1 MVDSTKSSHDFLPLT
16 PAVFHILLALA
27 EGEKHGYGVIVDVRE
42 RTAGEIRLGTGTL
55 YTAIKR
61 LLGQGLIEE
70 APTAGVDDDGG
81 DERRRY
87 YRLRPLGLEVAQA
100 EAARLQRV
108 VGLARERQLLP
119 AEAGDD

>member
-1 MVDSTKSSHDFLPLT
+1 MTGTNGDPRDHLPLT

-27 EGEKHGYGVIVDVRE
+27 EGQKHGYGVIVDVRE

-70 APTAGVDDDGG
+70 AEVTDNEAADG

-87 YRLRPLGLEVAQA
+87 YQLRPLGLQVAQA

-108 VGLARERQLLP
+108 VGLARERDLLP
-119 AEAGDD
+119 AEAGED

>member
-1 MVDSTKSSHDFLPLT
+1 MNGAVLDPRDHLPLT

-70 APTAGVDDDGG
+70 AAGDADDG

-87 YRLRPLGLEVAQA
+87 YQLRPLGLEVAQA

-108 VGLARERQLLP
+108 VGLARERDLLP
-119 AEAGDD
+119 AEAGED

>member
-1 MVDSTKSSHDFLPLT
+1 MNEPTTDPRSYLPLT

-27 EGEKHGYGVIVDVRE
+27 DGEKHGYGVIVDVRE

-61 LLGQGLIEE
+61 LLGQGLIED
-70 APTAGVDDDGG
+70 ADMVKKAVHD

-108 VGLARERQLLP
+108 VGLARERELLP
-119 AEAGDD
+119 VEGVEE

>member
-1 MVDSTKSSHDFLPLT
+1 MSGPPQDPRELLPLT
-16 PAVFHILLALA
+16 PAVFHFLLALA

-61 LLGQGLIEE
+61 LLHQGLIEKAE
-70 APTAGVDDDGG
+70 SGSDG

-87 YRLRPLGLEVAQA
+87 YRLLPLGLSVAQA

-108 VGLARERQLLP
+108 VGLAKERELLP
-119 AEAGDD
+119 AEANKD

>member
-1 MVDSTKSSHDFLPLT
+1 MSGTSEDPRDHLPLT

-70 APTAGVDDDGG
+70 AEVGGNAAADG
-81 DERRRY
+81 DSRRRY
-87 YRLRPLGLEVAQA
+87 YRLRPLGLQVAQA

-108 VGLARERQLLP
+108 VGLARERALLP
-119 AEAGDD
+119 AEAGED

>member
-1 MVDSTKSSHDFLPLT
+1 MSGAKEDPRAHLPLT

-27 EGEKHGYGVIVDVRE
+27 EGQKHGYGVIVDVRE

-70 APTAGVDDDGG
+70 AEVTGNAATDG

-87 YRLRPLGLEVAQA
+87 YQLRPLGLQVAQA

-108 VGLARERQLLP
+108 VGLARERALLP
-119 AEAGDD
+119 AEAGED

>member
-1 MVDSTKSSHDFLPLT
+1 MNESTADPRSYLPLT

-27 EGEKHGYGVIVDVRE
+27 DGEKHGYGVIVDVRE
-42 RTAGEIRLGTGTL
+42 RTAGEISLGTGTL

-61 LLGQGLIEE
+61 LLGQGLIENAE
-70 APTAGVDDDGG
+70 LAEVDAAAD

-87 YRLRPLGLEVAQA
+87 YRLRPLGLAVAQA

-108 VGLARERQLLP
+108 VGLARERELLP
-119 AEAGDD
+119 AEGVEE

>member
-1 MVDSTKSSHDFLPLT
+1 MNEPNT
-16 PAVFHILLALA
+16 
-27 EGEKHGYGVIVDVRE
+27 VIVDVRE

-61 LLGQGLIEE
+61 LLGQGLIEDADVAKE
-70 APTAGVDDDGG
+70 VADD

-108 VGLARERQLLP
+108 VGLARERDLLP
-119 AEAGDD
+119 AEGIDE

>member
-1 MVDSTKSSHDFLPLT
+1 MSGANEDPRDHLPLT

-27 EGEKHGYGVIVDVRE
+27 GGQKHGYGVIVDVRE

-61 LLGQGLIEE
+61 LLTQGLIEE
-70 APTAGVDDDGG
+70 AEAEVDAANEG

-87 YRLRPLGLEVAQA
+87 YRLQPLGLRVAQA

-108 VGLARERQLLP
+108 VGLARERELLP
-119 AEAGDD
+119 AEAAED